1 MDPAG
6 AAVIV
11 AARKSR
17 QHKNVVA
24 AKIGLAIL
32 TLSAVLAGL
41 AALILTKNS
50 GSADLKPIATF
61 AERGARK
68 MNADIKDEA
77 GLARVAEATEKFSRS
92 LYSAMIEEVAEEE
105 NLLVSPFSA
114 AAVLAMGAAGARGH
128 TARQMWA
135 GLGIPDGRMAMAG
148 WSRAIPALRTNRD
161 FTLETANN
169 VFVAEKYKI
178 LDEYKESLRRIFH
191 SDLSPVDF
199 TDTEVA
205 SKKINSWVKNMT
217 NEKIKELVDPSGLNG
232 IVMVL
237 VNAIYFKGEW
247 VTKFDSKN
255 TVKREFF
262 SSPNEVVMADMMSQ
276 TGKFPFAS
284 LDDIDSRMLE
294 LPYKGK
300 RIVMQILL
308 PNKKDCGLKSLE
320 KRIADVDI
328 SKMFEDKQKTIEVNI
343 QMPKFNLTHT
353 ADLKAELL
361 THFIKIKS

>member
-1 MDPAG
+1 M
-6 AAVIV
+6 
-11 AARKSR
+11 
-17 QHKNVVA
+17 
-24 AKIGLAIL
+24 
-32 TLSAVLAGL
+32 
-41 AALILTKNS
+41 
-50 GSADLKPIATF
+50 
-61 AERGARK
+61 
-68 MNADIKDEA
+68 
-77 GLARVAEATEKFSRS
+77 AEATEKFSRS
-92 LYSAMIEEVAEEE
+92 LYSAMTKEVAEEE
-105 NLLVSPFSA
+105 NLLVSAFSA
-114 AAVLAMGAAGARGH
+114 AAVLAMGAAGARGD

-135 GLGIPDGRMAMAG
+135 GLGTPDSRMAMAG

-178 LDEYKESLRRIFH
+178 LNEYKESLRRIFH
-191 SDLSPVDF
+191 SDVSPVDF
-199 TDTEVA
+199 SDTEVA
-205 SKKINSWVKNMT
+205 SKRINSWVKKMT
-217 NEKIKELVDPSGLNG
+217 NEKIKKLVDPSGLDG
-232 IVMVL
+232 VVMVL

-255 TVKREFF
+255 TKKREFF
-262 SSPNEVVMADMMSQ
+262 SSPNKVVIADMMSQ

-308 PNKKDCGLKSLE
+308 PNNKDCGFKSLV

-328 SKMFEDKQKTIEVNI
+328 SKMFEDKQKTKEVNI

-361 THFIKIKS
+361 TC

>member
-1 MDPAG
+1 MKFEKYISA
-6 AAVIV
+6 
-11 AARKSR
+11 
-17 QHKNVVA
+17 
-24 AKIGLAIL
+24 
-32 TLSAVLAGL
+32 LSG
-41 AALILTKNS
+41 
-50 GSADLKPIATF
+50 
-61 AERGARK
+61 
-68 MNADIKDEA
+68 
-77 GLARVAEATEKFSRS
+77 VAEATEKFSRS
-92 LYSAMIEEVAEEE
+92 LYSVMTKEVGEEE

-114 AAVLAMGAAGARGH
+114 AAVLAMGAAGARGD

-135 GLGIPDGRMAMAG
+135 GLGTPDSRVAMAG
-148 WSRAIPALRTNRD
+148 WSRAILALRTNRD

-169 VFVAEKYKI
+169 VFVAEKYEI

-191 SDLSPVDF
+191 SDVSPVDF
-199 TDTEVA
+199 SDTEVA
-205 SKKINSWVKNMT
+205 SKRINSWVKKMT
-217 NEKIKELVDPSGLNG
+217 NEKIKKLVDPSGLDG
-232 IVMVL
+232 VVMVL

-255 TVKREFF
+255 TKKREFF
-262 SSPNEVVMADMMSQ
+262 SSPNKVVIADMMSQ

-308 PNKKDCGLKSLE
+308 PNNKDCGFKSLV

-328 SKMFEDKQKTIEVNI
+328 SKMFEDKQKTKEVNI

-361 THFIKIKS
+361 TC

>member
-1 MDPAG
+1 MC
-6 AAVIV
+6 
-11 AARKSR
+11 
-17 QHKNVVA
+17 
-24 AKIGLAIL
+24 
-32 TLSAVLAGL
+32 LSAL
-41 AALILTKNS
+41 S
-50 GSADLKPIATF
+50 
-61 AERGARK
+61 
-68 MNADIKDEA
+68 
-77 GLARVAEATEKFSRS
+77 RVAEATEKFSRS

-135 GLGIPDGRMAMAG
+135 GLGVGADTKMAMAG

-191 SDLSPVDF
+191 SDVSPVDF

-217 NEKIKELVDPSGLNG
+217 NEKIKELVDPSGLDG
-232 IVMVL
+232 IIMVL

-255 TVKREFF
+255 TKKREFF

-276 TGKFPFAS
+276 TEKFPFAS
-284 LDDIDSRMLE
+284 LDDIDSQMLE

-320 KRIADVDI
+320 KWIADVDI

-353 ADLKAELL
+353 ADLKAELI

>member
-1 MDPAG
+1 M
-6 AAVIV
+6 
-11 AARKSR
+11 S
-17 QHKNVVA
+17 
-24 AKIGLAIL
+24 GL
-32 TLSAVLAGL
+32 
-41 AALILTKNS
+41 
-50 GSADLKPIATF
+50 
-61 AERGARK
+61 
-68 MNADIKDEA
+68 
-77 GLARVAEATEKFSRS
+77 AEATEKFSRS
-92 LYSAMIEEVAEEE
+92 LYSAMTKEVAEEE
-105 NLLVSPFSA
+105 NLLVSAFSA
-114 AAVLAMGAAGARGH
+114 AAVLAMGAAGARGD

-135 GLGIPDGRMAMAG
+135 GLGTPDSRMAMAG
-148 WSRAIPALRTNRD
+148 WSRAIPALHTNRD

-169 VFVAEKYKI
+169 VFVAEKYEI

-191 SDLSPVDF
+191 SDVSPVDF
-199 TDTEVA
+199 SDTEVA
-205 SKKINSWVKNMT
+205 SKRINSWVKKMT
-217 NEKIKELVDPSGLNG
+217 NEKIKKLVDPSGLDG
-232 IVMVL
+232 VVMVL

-255 TVKREFF
+255 TKKREFF

-308 PNKKDCGLKSLE
+308 PNNKDCGFKSLV

-328 SKMFEDKQKTIEVNI
+328 SKMFEDKQKTKEVNI

-361 THFIKIKS
+361 THFIQIQVIKYKLYMTSLKYEWQYRS